1 MLGRVLRR
9 NYTMLNLILGN
20 WRLIGW
26 TLAGLAILASAG
38 VVVGKYNDR
47 IRAPLRQ
54 EIKFLTDSIEANK
67 KQAEALLK
75 QREQENADLAEKW
88 RQYARKSDDNYEAK
102 IAGLRA
108 AGSSGLRILTAAS
121 GCPTGQATERSPEAP
136 AIAAPKSGVGNAP
149 REFVLGEVE
158 VAQVLQWYAYGMS
171 CHAFVNGR

>member
-1 MLGRVLRR
+1 MIWL
-9 NYTMLNLILGN
+9 LGN

-47 IRAPLRQ
+47 IRAPL
-54 EIKFLTDSIEANK
+54 
-67 KQAEALLK
+67 QAEIRLLEAEK
-75 QREQENADLAEKW
+75 KANEKRAAEMLAVREKENADLAEKW
-88 RQYARKSDDNYEAK
+88 RQYARKSDDDYEAK

-121 GCPTGQATERSPEAP
+121 GCPAGQTTERSAEAP

-171 CHAFVNGR
+171 CHAFVNAR

>member
-1 MLGRVLRR
+1 MFALL
-9 NYTMLNLILGN
+9 LGN

-38 VVVGKYNDR
+38 VMIGKYNDR
-47 IRAPLRQ
+47 IRKPLQQ
-54 EIKFLTDSIEANK
+54 EIRLLQDEKKANEK
-67 KQAEALLK
+67 RAAEMLAV
-75 QREQENADLAEKW
+75 REKENADLAEKW
-88 RQYARKSDDNYEAK
+88 RQYARKSDDDYEAK

-121 GCPTGQATERSPEAP
+121 GCPAGQATERSPEAP

-171 CHAFVNGR
+171 CHAFVNGK

>member
-1 MLGRVLRR
+1 MIWL
-9 NYTMLNLILGN
+9 LGN

-102 IAGLRA
+102 MAGLRSPN
-108 AGSSGLRILTAAS
+108 SSGLRLYTGCGDGSELAGSPKTASAATPEKPAAQS
-121 GCPTGQATERSPEAP
+121 GTSD
-136 AIAAPKSGVGNAP
+136 AAP
-149 REFVLGEVE
+149 EVVFGLAE
-158 VAQVLQWYAYGMS
+158 IGQVLQWYVYAES